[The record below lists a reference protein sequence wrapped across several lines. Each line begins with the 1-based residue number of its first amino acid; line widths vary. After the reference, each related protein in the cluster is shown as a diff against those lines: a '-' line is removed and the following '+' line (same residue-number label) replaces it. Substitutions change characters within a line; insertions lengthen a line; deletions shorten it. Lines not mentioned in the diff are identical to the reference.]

1 MVRDSPSLAQASFPL
16 RELGRQETF
25 SEPSECH
32 RQESSPCQLFR
43 LYCKSHQL
51 QPYCELPRES
61 CVRTLSPASLK
72 FPNFQCSHHIQPDSG
87 LVKEYDLWIVD
98 ECSHNSHALTV
109 AGRKSVEFSV
119 KIIRQPQHLQKLI
132 DHFVSKHLRKPIEL
146 LEAPEIPAGSNV
158 IIS

>member
-43 LYCKSHQL
+43 LCCRSHQL

-72 FPNFQCSHHIQPDSG
+72 IPYFSLQSSHPARKWLRQGIRP
-87 LVKEYDLWIVD
+87 L
-98 ECSHNSHALTV
+98 NS
-109 AGRKSVEFSV
+109 R
-119 KIIRQPQHLQKLI
+119 
-132 DHFVSKHLRKPIEL
+132 
-146 LEAPEIPAGSNV
+146 
-158 IIS
+158 